1 MADNLINTVE
11 TLDTSPFKR
20 MIMTIGE
27 LPTSFIESMTYYEL
41 LAWFCDYLQNTII
54 PTVNNNAEAVEELQ
68 NLYIE
73 LKTFVDNYFDNLDVQ
88 EEINNK
94 LDEMAEDGSLTALI
108 SAYVDPIFNEFTD
121 GINETINDINETVN
135 NQNSK
140 INTIEN
146 KVLAATSGTPQG
158 AYQTYADL
166 VAADPSHNYIYVVV
180 ADGNWYYYN
189 ETASA
194 WTAGGVYQSSQG
206 VIGYNYTDNLYDLST
221 ISPSK
226 TLNSYGNL
234 VDTDDFN
241 TSDYIAVE
249 AGETYTFLS
258 PIRVF
263 MTYDSTKTKVQF
275 YDASDQSDGFYE
287 PPYQFTVPSGVYFI
301 RVSIYSTTL
310 EPMIVKGSTSTK
322 NYIPY
327 SKKEEENIDFS
338 DTGYVA
344 INNTVL
350 KSLYP
355 IPSKNL
361 INPDEILH
369 NSYIYN
375 EKGYIHALSTYMTT
389 GYMKVEPSTDY
400 YVNTRFR
407 KLLYFDEYYSPI
419 VDTFVDNWTESG
431 VITTHANAAY
441 VRITFTEGLED
452 LMLIKSD
459 SAVSFEPYQRQLPSN
474 VGLTDKM
481 REEIQ
486 GVTVLTGKKL
496 VACGDS
502 FTQYTNA
509 QFSSG
514 IYAGKNKTYPYLIG
528 LRNNMTIEN
537 IAVSG
542 STLAV
547 NSGTQTKFSETLYTT
562 IPEDAD
568 YILIK
573 YGINDSHQN
582 IPIGTINDNVNT
594 TFYGAWN
601 IVLSYII
608 EHHPLAKIGII
619 VSNGLDYN
627 ASAPDGS
634 YYARATKDIAAKYG
648 IPTLNEWDDPNVP
661 LLNRTGRTD
670 VSEEIRTRRNET
682 FRVSPTNTHENWQAQ
697 EYESSFVEDFLK
709 RL

>member
-1 MADNLINTVE
+1 MKKNIFVELLPPWVE
-11 TLDTSPFKR
+11 TGLQPAFYDTESGTVLQQTAR
-20 MIMTIGE
+20 MYAKVNE
-27 LPTSFIESMTYYEL
+27 
-41 LAWFCDYLQNTII
+41 
-54 PTVNNNAEAVEELQ
+54 TVSA
-68 NLYIE
+68 
-73 LKTFVDNYFDNLDVQ
+73 VDNQNEVIDEYINAFNELHDYVHDYFDNLDLQHEVNVK
-88 EEINNK
+88 I
-94 LDEMAEDGSLTALI
+94 DEMADDGSLTAII

-121 GINETINDINETVN
+121 GINETVDDINQTVSVQN
-135 NQNSK
+135 NK

-158 AYQTYADL
+158 AYPTVAAL

-180 ADGNWYYYN
+180 ADGKWYYYN
-189 ETASA
+189 ESTTS

-226 TLNSYGNL
+226 LLGSNDTLSNSA
-234 VDTDDFN
+234 DFN

-263 MTYDSTKTKVQF
+263 MTYNSGKTKVQF
-275 YDASDQSDGFYE
+275 YDATEEDNGFYE

-301 RVSIYSTTL
+301 RVSIYSTAL
-310 EPMIVKGSTSTK
+310 EPMIVKGSVSTK
-322 NYIPY
+322 DYVPY

-338 DTGYVA
+338 NTGYTA
-344 INNTVL
+344 INDTVI
-350 KSLYP
+350 KYLYP
-355 IPSKNL
+355 IPSENL
-361 INPDEILH
+361 IDPELISH
-369 NSYIYN
+369 TSYIYN
-375 EKGYIHALSTYMTT
+375 EKGYIHSLSTYMTT
-389 GYMKVEPSTDY
+389 DYMPVEASTDY
-400 YVNTRFR
+400 YINTRYR
-407 KLLYFDEYYSPI
+407 KLLFFDEYYSPM

-431 VITTHANAAY
+431 VIETPAGSAY
-441 VRITFTEGLED
+441 VRLTFTEGLED
-452 LMLIKSD
+452 LMMIKSD
-459 SAVSFEPYQRQLPSN
+459 SAVSFTPYQRQLPAN

-481 REEIQ
+481 REEIR
-486 GVTVLTGKKL
+486 GVSILSGKKL

-509 QFSSG
+509 QFPSG
-514 IYAGKNKTYPYLIG
+514 PYAGKNKTYPYLIG
-528 LRNNMTIEN
+528 LRNDMVVEN
-537 IAVSG
+537 LAVSG
-542 STLAV
+542 STIAV

-562 IPEDAD
+562 IPADAD

-582 IPIGTINDNVNT
+582 IPIGTINDNTNT

-601 IVLSYII
+601 VVMSYII
-608 EHHPLAKIGII
+608 EHYPLAKVGII
-619 VSNGLDYN
+619 VSNGLDYSS
-627 ASAPDGS
+627 SAPDGS
-634 YYARATKDIAAKYG
+634 YYAKATKDIAKKYG

-670 VSEEIRTRRNET
+670 VDDDVRTIRNET
-682 FRVSPTNTHENWQAQ
+682 FRVSPTNTHENWQCQ

>member
-1 MADNLINTVE
+1 MANENKKFLDLNGLSRYNNKVKARFDGVDESIDSQNFRISTVE
-11 TLDTSPFKR
+11 D
-20 MIMTIGE
+20 
-27 LPTSFIESMTYYEL
+27 
-41 LAWFCDYLQNTII
+41 
-54 PTVNNNAEAVEELQ
+54 
-68 NLYIE
+68 
-73 LKTFVDNYFDNLDVQ
+73 
-88 EEINNK
+88 
-94 LDEMAEDGSLTALI
+94 
-108 SAYVDPIFNEFTD
+108 
-121 GINETINDINETVN
+121 
-135 NQNSK
+135 K
-140 INTIEN
+140 I
-146 KVLAATSGTPQG
+146 LAATSGTPQG
-158 AYQTYADL
+158 AYDTLSDL
-166 VAADPSHNYIYVVV
+166 EAADPSHNYIYVVV
-180 ADGNWYYYN
+180 ADGKWYYYS
-189 ETASA
+189 EATSA
-194 WTAGGVYQSSQG
+194 WTAGGIYQSSQG
-206 VIGYNYTDNLYDLST
+206 VIGYNYTANLYDLST

-226 TLNSYGNL
+226 LLASNDTLSNSE
-234 VDTDDFN
+234 DFN

-258 PIRVF
+258 PVRVF
-263 MTYDSTKTKVQF
+263 MTYDSTKTKVLF
-275 YDASDQSDGFYE
+275 YDASGETNGFYE

-301 RVSIYSTTL
+301 RLSIYSTTL
-310 EPMIVKGSTSTK
+310 EPMIVKGAVSTK

-327 SKKEEENIDFS
+327 SKKEAENIDFS

-344 INNTVL
+344 INDTVL

-431 VITTHANAAY
+431 VITTHADAAY
-441 VRITFTEGLED
+441 VRLTFTEGLED

-459 SAVSFEPYQRQLPSN
+459 SAVSFEAYQRQLPAN

-509 QFSSG
+509 QFPSG
-514 IYAGKNKTYPYLIG
+514 IYAGENKTYPYLIG
-528 LRNNMTIEN
+528 LRNNMTVEN

-547 NSGTQTKFSETLYTT
+547 NSGTQTKFSDTLYTT
-562 IPEDAD
+562 IPNDAD
-568 YILIK
+568 YIIIK

-582 IPIGTINDNVNT
+582 IPIGTIDDNVNT

-608 EHHPLAKIGII
+608 QNHPLAKIGII
-619 VSNGLDYN
+619 VSNGLDYS

-634 YYARATKDIAAKYG
+634 YYAKATKDIAKKYG

-670 VSEEIRTRRNET
+670 VADSVRTIRNET

-697 EYESSFVEDFLK
+697 EYESTFVEDFLK
-709 RL
+709 SL